1 MADNEAKAIALV
13 ADAQKKMSSKGGF
26 FSSLFGG
33 GGGSDEA
40 LEMYARAANLF
51 KMAKKWGQAG
61 NTFNTIAQHHVK
73 AGSKHDAATNLIDA
87 ANCYRKT
94 DPKEATATFQ
104 KAIDIYTEM
113 GRFTIAAKHHQT
125 IAELCEVELADLD
138 KAMQHYEQASDY
150 FRGEESNSAAN
161 KCLLKVAQFSAQLEN
176 YEKAVEIYERVAASC
191 LESNLLKYSAKD
203 YFFKAALCHLC
214 IDALNAS
221 HAVRRYEDQYPAFA
235 DAREAKLIKAV
246 VSAVEE
252 QDVEALTN
260 VVAEYDSISRLDSW
274 HTALLLKVK
283 KNIPVEDDLC

>member
-1 MADNEAKAIALV
+1 MADNEAKAAALV
-13 ADAQKKMSSKGGF
+13 AEAKKKMTSSKGF

-40 LEMYARAANLF
+40 LEMLARAANLY
-51 KMAKKWGQAG
+51 KMAKKWGEAG
-61 NTFNTIAQHHVK
+61 KTFSSIAQHHVK
-73 AGSKHDAATNLIDA
+73 AGSKHDAATNLVDA

-125 IAELCEVELADLD
+125 IAEIAETELADLE
-138 KAMQHYEQASDY
+138 KAMQHFELASDY

-161 KCLLKVAQFSAQLEN
+161 KCLVKVAQFSAQLEN
-176 YEKAVEIYERVAASC
+176 YDKAVQIYEQVAASC

-214 IDALNAS
+214 IDPLNAS
-221 HAVRRYEDQYPAFA
+221 HAIQRYEDQYPAFG
-235 DAREAKLIKAV
+235 DARECKLIRSL
-246 VSAVEE
+246 VSALEE
-252 QDVEALTN
+252 QDVESFTN
-260 VVAEYDSISRLDSW
+260 TVAEYDSISRLDAW

-283 KNIPVEDDLC
+283 KGIPVEDDLC

>member
-1 MADNEAKAIALV
+1 MADNEAKAAALV
-13 ADAQKKMSSKGGF
+13 AEAKKKMTSSKGF

-40 LEMYARAANLF
+40 LEMLARAANLY
-51 KMAKKWGQAG
+51 KMAKKWGEAG
-61 NTFNTIAQHHVK
+61 NTFSSIAQHHVK
-73 AGSKHDAATNLIDA
+73 AGSKHDAATNLVDA

-125 IAELCEVELADLD
+125 IAEIAETELADLE
-138 KAMQHYEQASDY
+138 KAMQHFELASDY

-161 KCLLKVAQFSAQLEN
+161 KCLVKVAQFSAQLEN
-176 YEKAVEIYERVAASC
+176 YDKAVQIYEQVAASC

-214 IDALNAS
+214 IDPLNAS
-221 HAVRRYEDQYPAFA
+221 HAIQRYEDQYPAFG
-235 DAREAKLIKAV
+235 DARECKLIRSL
-246 VSAVEE
+246 VSALEE
-252 QDVEALTN
+252 QDVESFTN
-260 VVAEYDSISRLDSW
+260 TVAEYDSISRLDAW

-283 KNIPVEDDLC
+283 KGIPVEDDLC

>member
-1 MADNEAKAIALV
+1 MSDNEAKAAALV
-13 ADAQKKMSSKGGF
+13 AEAKKKMGSSKGF

-40 LEMYARAANLF
+40 LELLARAANLY
-51 KMAKKWGQAG
+51 KMAKKWGEAG
-61 NTFNTIAQHHVK
+61 NTFSSIANHHVK
-73 AGSKHDAATNLIDA
+73 AGSKHDAATNLVDA

-125 IAELCEVELADLD
+125 IAEMSETDLADLE
-138 KAMQHYEQASDY
+138 KAMQHYELAADY

-161 KCLLKVAQFSAQLEN
+161 KCMVKVAQFSAQLEN
-176 YEKAVEIYERVAASC
+176 YEKAVQIYEQVAASC

-214 IDALNAS
+214 IDPLNAS
-221 HAVRRYEDQYPAFA
+221 HALQRYEDQYPAFT
-235 DAREAKLIKAV
+235 DARECKLIRSLVA
-246 VSAVEE
+246 ALEE
-252 QDVEALTN
+252 QDVDAFTN
-260 VVAEYDSISRLDSW
+260 TVAEYDSISRLDAW

-283 KNIPVEDDLC
+283 KGIPVEDDLC